1 VIMDAVTAI
10 RVGSIVVMFLI
21 FIGIVWW
28 AYGGRSSP
36 RFHVAAHSLL
46 HDDDAP
52 RATGDGRQA

>member
-1 VIMDAVTAI
+1 MDAVTAF
-10 RVGSIVVMFLI
+10 RVGSTVGMFLI

-28 AYGGRSSP
+28 AYGRKRTP

-52 RATGDGRQA
+52 RANVDRRPM